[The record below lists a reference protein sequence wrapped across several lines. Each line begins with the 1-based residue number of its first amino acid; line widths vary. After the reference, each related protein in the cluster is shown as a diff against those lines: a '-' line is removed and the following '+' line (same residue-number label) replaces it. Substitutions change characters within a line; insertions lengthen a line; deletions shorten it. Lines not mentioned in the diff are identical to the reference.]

1 MSTHAVSVILNPVA
15 GRGHAARIRP
25 QLEQALS
32 EACARASHDTRRLE
46 WHLAET
52 HAAGAA
58 TVLAREAAARGA
70 DIVVAA
76 GGDGTFGE
84 VASGIVGSRSR
95 LAILALGTGNDF
107 ARAIGLDGSL
117 EQAIAT
123 IISGRP
129 RRIDLG
135 TANGRPFLN
144 VAGCGFDAVVG
155 ERVNRGYRWLRGS
168 AAYVAAV
175 LESLRDFRAVP
186 MRLEVDGR
194 QFAVRAMLCAIA
206 NGPAFGG
213 GMRVAP
219 DAELDDGLFD
229 VCIVSELSRPA
240 FLRAFPRVYRGT
252 HTTHP
257 NVTMLRAR
265 RVRIESDRQAPL
277 LVDGDLVGTTPAVFE
292 VMPSAIEVLVP
303 QGAQG

>member
-1 MSTHAVSVILNPVA
+1 MSTCTVSVILNPVA
-15 GRGHAARIRP
+15 GRGHATRIRP
-25 QLEQALS
+25 QLEQTLT
-32 EACARASHDTRRLE
+32 EACARASQGSRRLQ
-46 WHLAET
+46 WHITET
-52 HAAGAA
+52 HAPGSA

-70 DIVVAA
+70 EIVVAA

-84 VASGIVGSRSR
+84 VAAGIAGSRSR

-117 EQAIAT
+117 EQAVT
-123 IISGRP
+123 TVVSGRP

-186 MRLEVDGR
+186 MRLDVDGR

-219 DAELDDGLFD
+219 EAILDDGFFD
-229 VCIVSELSRPA
+229 ICIVSELSVAA

-277 LVDGDLVGTTPAVFE
+277 LVDGDLAGTTPASFE
-292 VMPSAIEVLVP
+292 VMPSTIEVLVP
-303 QGAQG
+303 AL